1 MKFKDKLSADLKE
14 AMKARDQLRIDT
26 LRSTLS
32 AFTYKRTES
41 KNDDATKEDL
51 TEEEELAVIQKQVK
65 QRNDSIAEYT
75 KAGRTELME
84 KETKEREILMAY
96 LPAQKSADD
105 VREAVRKIIDG
116 AQPAER
122 NQGGIM
128 KLVMPQ
134 MKGLADGNLVRQ
146 IVTDELNK
154 G

>member
-1 MKFKDKLSADLKE
+1 MKFKEQLSADLKE

-32 AFTYKRTES
+32 AFTYKRTE
-41 KNDDATKEDL
+41 AGREDL

-65 QRNDSIAEYT
+65 QRNDSISEYT

-96 LPAQKSADD
+96 LPAQKSEDD
-105 VREAVRKIIDG
+105 VREAVRKIISNTE
-116 AQPAER
+116 PAAR

-134 MKGLADGNLVRQ
+134 LKGLADGNLVRQ
-146 IVTDELNK
+146 IVTDELSK
-154 G
+154 T

>member
-1 MKFKDKLSADLKE
+1 MKFKEQLSSDLKE

-26 LRSTLS
+26 LRATLS

-41 KNDDATKEDL
+41 GKEDL
-51 TEEEELAVIQKQVK
+51 TDEEEIAVIQKQVK
-65 QRNDSIAEYT
+65 QRNDSISEYT
-75 KAGRTELME
+75 KGGRTELAE
-84 KETKEREILMAY
+84 KEAREREILTKY
-96 LPAQKSADD
+96 LPAQKSEDEI
-105 VREAVRKIIDG
+105 REAVRKIISE

-134 MKGLADGNLVRQ
+134 MKGIADGNSVRQ
-146 IVTDELNK
+146 IVTDELSK

>member
-1 MKFKDKLSADLKE
+1 MKFKEQLSADLKE

-41 KNDDATKEDL
+41 GKEDL
-51 TEEEELAVIQKQVK
+51 TDDEELAVIQKQVK
-65 QRNDSIAEYT
+65 QRNDSISEYT

-96 LPAQKSADD
+96 LPAQKSEDD
-105 VREAVRKIIDG
+105 VREIVRKIISA

-146 IVTDELNK
+146 IVTDELSK
-154 G
+154 S

>member
-1 MKFKDKLSADLKE
+1 MKFKEQLSADLKE

-32 AFTYKRTES
+32 AFTYKRTEVG
-41 KNDDATKEDL
+41 KEDL

-65 QRNDSIAEYT
+65 QRNYSIAEYT

-116 AQPAER
+116 AQPTER

-146 IVTDELNK
+146 IVTDELSK
-154 G
+154 S

>member
-1 MKFKDKLSADLKE
+1 MKFKEQLSADLKE

-32 AFTYKRTES
+32 AFTYKRTE
-41 KNDDATKEDL
+41 AGREDL

-65 QRNDSIAEYT
+65 QRNDSISEYT

-96 LPAQKSADD
+96 LPAQKSEDD
-105 VREAVRKIIDG
+105 VREAVRKIISG
-116 AQPAER
+116 VEPAAR

-146 IVTDELNK
+146 IVTDELSK